1 MYTGCVSLVAA
12 PITFWRPFTLSS
24 QGEAG
29 VAEGQKAIPTLVEVT
44 VSQSGTNEVHFSKTD
59 HVSGLYNLLQCHK
72 KSSQQRAE
80 THQWFNH
87 PPPDPYTPERMAQT
101 QLHRAS
107 LER

>member
-1 MYTGCVSLVAA
+1 MGKG
-12 PITFWRPFTLSS
+12 R
-24 QGEAG
+24 
-29 VAEGQKAIPTLVEVT
+29 KAIPTLVEVT
-44 VSQSGTNEVHFSKTD
+44 VCQSGTNEVHFSKRD
-59 HVSGLYNLLQCHK
+59 HVSGPYNLLQRHK

-87 PPPDPYTPERMAQT
+87 PPLTDPYTPERMAQT